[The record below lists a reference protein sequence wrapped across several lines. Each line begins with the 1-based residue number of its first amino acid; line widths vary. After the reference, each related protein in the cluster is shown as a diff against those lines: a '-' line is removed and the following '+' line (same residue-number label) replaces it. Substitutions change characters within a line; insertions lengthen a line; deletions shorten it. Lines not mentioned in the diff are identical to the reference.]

1 MKSKNLALQVSTDDL
16 DGVLR
21 YKLSNYGLFDV
32 EFCYLIFESYYSD
45 NNFGLPSLFCLSLI
59 FIINHAMCTTTLNLG
74 SSETDDPADR
84 IPCF

>member
-45 NNFGLPSLFCLSLI
+45 KQ
-59 FIINHAMCTTTLNLG
+59 
-74 SSETDDPADR
+74 
-84 IPCF
+84 